1 MEYLHCVVNTH
12 IPLPRELVHGRTILR
27 PVEPADGPSR
37 HSREREGSTGRHRE
51 GAPVSLRTKAW
62 LIFGVVMLGLVAAV
76 LLILEVGVLR
86 SFSSLEESAVRREV
100 HRALRAIDAEAA
112 HLDKVVLDWAEWD
125 PSYDFLDT
133 REPEYIRVNLNEDTY
148 RSLDLSLL
156 AFVRFTGEV
165 TWGLV
170 FEASTERLRPISPE
184 GTQQLVSIVDTLVHS
199 GKAIRARGVF
209 PFPDATRIIAIRPIL
224 RSDASGPPRGVLVM
238 GRTLGSELVAH
249 LGATLDLELTT
260 ERSDALPPGSDFALV
275 APRLDARQRITTLP
289 PKELTISGFGLLQD
303 LNGRPAMV
311 LRVVQ
316 DREIAAQGRA
326 ITRYLLLL
334 LVSAMAVTALAVQL
348 LLERGVI
355 ARLATLGDRL
365 REIGRLADTT
375 ARVEVSGRD
384 EVSQLGAG
392 INGMLTA
399 LQSAQASVR
408 ASEKRYRAVV
418 EDQAELIC
426 RWRPSGEI
434 VFSNR
439 AYARYFAPAADGAGD
454 GRVPAS
460 RHAHATLVATAISLT
475 AEEPAATVLLEHPGD
490 GKARWVQWSNQALF
504 DADGALAEVQSVG
517 RDVTRQQELGDD
529 AHSRARLEA
538 ALRDAQDA
546 FLDLSRSVN
555 SVVWICAAAPAK
567 VTYVN
572 PAYEHVW
579 GRTCESLYEDPES
592 YLLGF
597 HPDDRGLV
605 ATCDAGGRV
614 TNGADCELRLVRP
627 DGSQRW
633 VHLRR
638 FPLGDHA
645 NGERV
650 IYLAED
656 ISERKRI
663 EAQSRQLEA
672 QLRLLARRLD
682 GAREAERRKL
692 ATWIHDEIG
701 QMLTALRMDLAW
713 LQKRLRPRSPEVQA
727 AFAEMDTM
735 IARNVGEVQH
745 VTAELRPAVLEDLG
759 LLPAMEWLIDQMRR
773 RSQLRVEFRA
783 SLGEATLAAGTSLAL
798 FRILQEAL
806 TNVVRHA
813 DASEVGVDLG
823 VIDGAIT
830 LRVGDNGRGI
840 RQEEVS
846 GPAALG
852 ILGMRERVLAHGG
865 SLVIE
870 TGVEGGTLL
879 TATIPGECHTTA
891 E

>member
-1 MEYLHCVVNTH
+1 M
-12 IPLPRELVHGRTILR
+12 
-27 PVEPADGPSR
+27 
-37 HSREREGSTGRHRE
+37 
-51 GAPVSLRTKAW
+51 
-62 LIFGVVMLGLVAAV
+62 
-76 LLILEVGVLR
+76 
-86 SFSSLEESAVRREV
+86 
-100 HRALRAIDAEAA
+100 
-112 HLDKVVLDWAEWD
+112 
-125 PSYDFLDT
+125 
-133 REPEYIRVNLNEDTY
+133 
-148 RSLDLSLL
+148 
-156 AFVRFTGEV
+156 
-165 TWGLV
+165 
-170 FEASTERLRPISPE
+170 
-184 GTQQLVSIVDTLVHS
+184 
-199 GKAIRARGVF
+199 
-209 PFPDATRIIAIRPIL
+209 
-224 RSDASGPPRGVLVM
+224 
-238 GRTLGSELVAH
+238 
-249 LGATLDLELTT
+249 
-260 ERSDALPPGSDFALV
+260 
-275 APRLDARQRITTLP
+275 
-289 PKELTISGFGLLQD
+289 
-303 LNGRPAMV
+303 
-311 LRVVQ
+311 
-316 DREIAAQGRA
+316 
-326 ITRYLLLL
+326 
-334 LVSAMAVTALAVQL
+334 
-348 LLERGVI
+348 I
-355 ARLATLGDRL
+355 ARRATLGHRL
-365 REIGRLADTT
+365 RESARLADTT

-773 RSQLRVEFRA
+773 RRS
-783 SLGEATLAAGTSLAL
+783 
-798 FRILQEAL
+798 
-806 TNVVRHA
+806 
-813 DASEVGVDLG
+813 
-823 VIDGAIT
+823 
-830 LRVGDNGRGI
+830 
-840 RQEEVS
+840 
-846 GPAALG
+846 
-852 ILGMRERVLAHGG
+852 
-865 SLVIE
+865 
-870 TGVEGGTLL
+870 
-879 TATIPGECHTTA
+879 
-891 E
+891 

>member
-1 MEYLHCVVNTH
+1 M
-12 IPLPRELVHGRTILR
+12 
-27 PVEPADGPSR
+27 
-37 HSREREGSTGRHRE
+37 
-51 GAPVSLRTKAW
+51 SLRTKAW
-62 LIFGVVMLGLVAAV
+62 LIFGVVLLGLVAAV

-86 SFSSLEESAVRREV
+86 SFSNLEEASMRREV
-100 HRALRAIDAEAA
+100 HRALRAVDAEAA
-112 HLDKVVLDWAEWD
+112 HLDRVVLDWAEWD

-133 REPEYIRVNLNEDTY
+133 REPEYIRVNLNDDTF

-165 TWGLV
+165 TWGQA
-170 FEASTERLRPISPE
+170 FEVSTETSRPISPE
-184 GTQQLVSIVDTLVHS
+184 VTQQLVSIVDMLVRE
-199 GKAIRARGVF
+199 GKAIRARGVY
-209 PFPDATRIIAIRPIL
+209 PFPDATRIIAVRPIL

-238 GRTLGSELVAH
+238 GRTLETELLAH
-249 LGATLDLELTT
+249 LSAALDLELAA
-260 ERSDALPPGSDFALV
+260 ERCDALTPGSDFALV

-289 PKELTISGFGLLQD
+289 PEERRISGFGLLQD
-303 LNGRPAMV
+303 LEGRPAMV
-311 LRVVQ
+311 IRVVQ

-326 ITRYLLLL
+326 ITRYLLIL
-334 LVSAMAVTALAVQL
+334 LVSAVAVTALAVQL

-355 ARLATLGDRL
+355 SRLAALGDGL
-365 REIGRLADTT
+365 REIGRLADTS
-375 ARVEVSGRD
+375 ARVAVSGHD
-384 EVSQLGAG
+384 EVAQLAAG

-399 LQSAQASVR
+399 LQSAEASMR
-408 ASEKRYRAVV
+408 ASEARYRAVV
-418 EDQAELIC
+418 EDQVELIC

-439 AYARYFAPAADGAGD
+439 AYARFFAAAVAGAGD

-460 RHAHATLVATAISLT
+460 GHAHATLVATASALT
-475 AEEPAATVLLEHPGD
+475 TEEPAVTVLLEHPGD
-490 GKARWVQWSNQALF
+490 GKVRWVQWSNQALF

-555 SVVWICAAAPAK
+555 AVVWICTAAPAK

-572 PAYEHVW
+572 PAYEHLW
-579 GRTCESLYEDPES
+579 GRSCESLYEDPES
-592 YLLGF
+592 FLLGF

-605 ATCDAGGRV
+605 ATCNSGGRV
-614 TNGADCELRLVRP
+614 TNGAACDLRLVRP

-645 NGERV
+645 SGERV

-682 GAREAERRKL
+682 DAREAERRKL

-713 LQKRLRPRSPEVQA
+713 LQKRLHPRSPEVRA

-745 VTAELRPAVLEDLG
+745 VTADLRPAVLEDLG
-759 LLPAMEWLIDQMRR
+759 LLPAMEWLIDQIRR
-773 RSQLRVEFRA
+773 RSQLRVDLRV
-783 SLGEATLAAGTSLAL
+783 SVGEARLAAGTSLAL
-798 FRILQEAL
+798 YRILQEAL

-813 DASEVGVDLG
+813 GASEVGVDLG
-823 VIDGAIT
+823 VVDGAVT
-830 LRVGDNGRGI
+830 LRVSDNGRGI
-840 RQEEVS
+840 RQEEAS

-870 TGVEGGTLL
+870 TGVGGGTLL
-879 TATIPGECHTTA
+879 TATIPEGCPTTA

>member
-1 MEYLHCVVNTH
+1 
-12 IPLPRELVHGRTILR
+12 
-27 PVEPADGPSR
+27 
-37 HSREREGSTGRHRE
+37 
-51 GAPVSLRTKAW
+51 
-62 LIFGVVMLGLVAAV
+62 
-76 LLILEVGVLR
+76 
-86 SFSSLEESAVRREV
+86 
-100 HRALRAIDAEAA
+100 
-112 HLDKVVLDWAEWD
+112 
-125 PSYDFLDT
+125 
-133 REPEYIRVNLNEDTY
+133 
-148 RSLDLSLL
+148 
-156 AFVRFTGEV
+156 
-165 TWGLV
+165 
-170 FEASTERLRPISPE
+170 
-184 GTQQLVSIVDTLVHS
+184 
-199 GKAIRARGVF
+199 
-209 PFPDATRIIAIRPIL
+209 
-224 RSDASGPPRGVLVM
+224 
-238 GRTLGSELVAH
+238 
-249 LGATLDLELTT
+249 
-260 ERSDALPPGSDFALV
+260 
-275 APRLDARQRITTLP
+275 
-289 PKELTISGFGLLQD
+289 
-303 LNGRPAMV
+303 MV